1 MKTSKTSVTF
11 VCRSV
16 SAKKNATAKLYVQV
30 RNTVKKINLLFSTPV
45 KVTVCDWK
53 KAHSSTASAKS
64 LNAYKNSEEGMRVD
78 EQLRNVTEQITL
90 AVEEGAN
97 TASELQQRINSAL
110 LVEARIT
117 ARKAEKLEISAV
129 LPFFDR
135 FIDGVEKGLI
145 RDGRKGRFGEASKNF
160 YKSLRHWLGIYLH
173 EDKVITF
180 DDLIINNVADG
191 FLTFCEDNKLSFTTY
206 RGYFQHMAALCR
218 RAYNQGLVSPEKL
231 GGLIAAWKTPTPKEG
246 DIKEEIALSE
256 EEVNALWEYSNRT
269 DIKSIDRLVAD
280 MALAGIESLQRFSD
294 FSRFAPDMI
303 RDIDGRKFIS
313 LIQDKTTTRVNIPCM
328 GVVDFRLAEI
338 MERNNND
345 FTKLSVKTGKVVP
358 KVSYGAFCTHLR
370 KILKELSKEVPT
382 LAESAVSVLSHDEI
396 SMEKDFIE
404 LQKKREDGT
413 LQIHSNEYYRWFHDS
428 RIQKDNG
435 AWGTKYLFRRNTRG
449 EVMKYRWQMVSSHT
463 CRRTGITLALDKG
476 IFSREQIK
484 KISGHLTDKAFN
496 QYDKRSEKDIASNIF
511 DVAEA
516 AMNRT
521 TKVVS
526 MTNKALWPNVAK
538 CDL

>member
-1 MKTSKTSVTF
+1 MKSSKTSVTF

-16 SAKKNATAKLYVQV
+16 STKKNATAKLYVQV
-30 RNTVKKINLLFSTPV
+30 RNTEKKINLLFSVPV
-45 KVTVCDWK
+45 KVCVADWK
-53 KAHSSTASAKS
+53 KAHSINASTKS
-64 LNAYKNSEEGMRVD
+64 LSSYKNSEEGMRVD
-78 EQLRNVTEQITL
+78 EQLRKVTEQITL

-97 TASELQQRINSAL
+97 TASELQKRINSAL

-117 ARKAEKLEISAV
+117 ARKAEKLQTSAV

-135 FIDGVEKGLI
+135 FIDGIEKGLI
-145 RDGRKGRFGEASKNF
+145 RDGRRGRFDDTSKNF
-160 YKSLRHWLGIYLH
+160 YKSLRHWLGLYFH

-180 DDLIINNVADG
+180 DDLTMNNVTDG
-191 FLTFCEDNKLSFTTY
+191 FLSFCEDNKLSFTTY
-206 RGYFQHMAALCR
+206 RGYFQRMAALCR
-218 RAYNQGLVSPEKL
+218 RAYNQGLVSPERV
-231 GGLIAAWKTPTPKEG
+231 GGLIAAWKAPTPKEG

-256 EEVNALWEYSNRT
+256 EEVNALWEYSNRK

-294 FSRFAPDMI
+294 FSRFSPDML
-303 RDIDGRKFIS
+303 RDIDGRQFIS

-338 MERNNND
+338 LERNNND
-345 FTKLSVKTGKVVP
+345 FTKLSVRTGRIVP
-358 KVSYGAFCTHLR
+358 KVGYAAFCLHLR
-370 KILKELSKEVPT
+370 NILKELSKSVPT

-396 SMEKDFIE
+396 SMEEDFML

-413 LQIHSNEYYRWFHDS
+413 LVTQSKEYYRWLRDS
-428 RIQKDNG
+428 HIQKDNG
-435 AWGTKYLFRRNTRG
+435 AWGTRYLFRRNTKG
-449 EVMKYRWQMVSSHT
+449 EILKYRWQMVSSHT

-476 IFSREQIK
+476 IFTREQIK

-526 MTNKALWPNVAK
+526 MKKEAL
-538 CDL
+538 